1 MNTTIGNAIL
11 ERAGHRRRLARL
23 TALIS
28 YVVEGAAGGA
38 PLAAQPF
45 LDLAERTA
53 RSLGELD
60 GAVRQACAAGR
71 LPGGQSPAEALAAL
85 GGLRAQRRA
94 LASALATGLRRG
106 VAAGASSTLE
116 PALIE
121 ARIAELEAA
130 ERDLQG
136 ELAVY
141 LWTSALLG

>member
-85 GGLRAQRRA
+85 GGLRRA